1 MQIIKEGK
9 LNKLIAETNYL
20 LKTKEDNYKEAY
32 IDEEGN
38 QVEEYL
44 PYGFEYAYL
53 PDSITLEMAQSMYD
67 ELLASEYPWKP
78 ATEED
83 YINALAKLG
92 VE

>member
-1 MQIIKEGK
+1 MELIKHGN
-9 LNKLIAETNYL
+9 LNKLIAEEGYL
-20 LKTKEDNYKEAY
+20 LKSKEDNYVPAH

-38 QVEEYL
+38 QVEEHL
-44 PYGFEYAYL
+44 PYAFEYAYL
-53 PDSITLEMAQSMYD
+53 PDSITLEMAQNMYD